1 MAVTPGEFS
10 QAYLYS
16 LAKVKDRNTM
26 LVVDVGYGLLQIAN
40 FLLEEGLQVGFIFAD
55 SDSC

>member
-1 MAVTPGEFS
+1 
-10 QAYLYS
+10 
-16 LAKVKDRNTM
+16 M
-26 LVVDVGYGLLQIAN
+26 LIVDVGDGLLQIAN